1 MLDSIL
7 LYAGG
12 VTALVALFMR
22 RWRVVAAAAGA
33 MVIALAFPAW
43 EKRIDARRSRLDDL
57 VPIWQFHEK
66 HEIDV
71 AAPPERAFDAIRKVT
86 ADEIA
91 LFHTLTSIRRFGRPG
106 PESILNAPGSRPL
119 LDVALKTSFV
129 LLADDAPREIVLGTR
144 ISHGTLAAMNFLV
157 TPNGRGGSTI
167 TTETRIYSDS
177 RLNAQQFA
185 VYWRVIHPGSD
196 IIRRMWLRAIRDRAQ
211 RS

>member
-1 MLDSIL
+1 MLDSLL

-12 VTALVALFMR
+12 LTALAGLFSR
-22 RWRVVAAAAGA
+22 RWRVMATGAGA

-43 EKRIDARRSRLDDL
+43 EKRIDRRASRLDDL

-91 LFHTLTSIRRFGRPG
+91 FFHTLTAIRRFGRSG
-106 PESILNAPGSRPL
+106 PESIVNAPGSKPL

-129 LLADDAPREIVLGTR
+129 LLADDAPREIVVGTR
-144 ISHGTLAAMNFLV
+144 ISRDTLAAMNFFV
-157 TPNGRGGSTI
+157 APNGHGGSTI
-167 TTETRIYSDS
+167 TTETRIYSKTQ
-177 RLNAQQFA
+177 LAAQQFA

-211 RS
+211 R